1 MAMLPTALLLLLLA
15 ECPHA
20 LPVPRPQSSR
30 AALCCPA
37 LSLQP
42 ARPASLA
49 SRGSLPLAIFTSLF
63 RPSLCTPF
71 RPPKGP
77 PVRVFAFVR
86 PSPSARVGPRGSAI
100 RWPLRRAVQTLSILA
115 RTPRGSR
122 PLQAPYMWST
132 RFLASARPACLAVV
146 DRRRPVS

>member
-37 LSLQP
+37 PSLQP

-49 SRGSLPLAIFTSLF
+49 SRSPAFSHLHIAVPPLAMHAIST
-63 RPSLCTPF
+63 TE
-71 RPPKGP
+71 GP

-122 PLQAPYMWST
+122 PLQAPYMRST

>member
-1 MAMLPTALLLLLLA
+1 MP
-15 ECPHA
+15 
-20 LPVPRPQSSR
+20 SR
-30 AALCCPA
+30 AARPKAPKFPCCVV
-37 LSLQP
+37 LSRSQPP
-42 ARPASLA
+42 ARPPCQPGLA
-49 SRGSLPLAIFTSLF
+49 RFPAFSHLHIAVPPLAMHAIST
-63 RPSLCTPF
+63 TE
-71 RPPKGP
+71 GP

-86 PSPSARVGPRGSAI
+86 PSPSARVGPRSSAI

-122 PLQAPYMWST
+122 PLQAPYMRST